1 MIVKIARAYVGVLF
15 VVDMALL
22 ATSLVLHFS
31 VWLGARQFYAQSGL
45 TLLVGTLI
53 VNFVVL
59 CLAKERNVWKNE
71 FKACPRWVR
80 GMAIAF
86 GCYGF
91 GVAIF
96 HTVLLPNAGG
106 PDDPFTVSAIPL
118 AFEALSLTVLY
129 SVLWTGSLSQA
140 ELPRKTGASFVAAVI
155 AVAILVANHAGYLS
169 HPVR

>member
-1 MIVKIARAYVGVLF
+1 MMVKIARAYVAVLF
-15 VVDMALL
+15 VLDVALL
-22 ATSLVLHFS
+22 AASLVLHIS
-31 VWLGARQFYAQSGL
+31 VWLEARQFYANSGL
-45 TLLVGTLI
+45 TLLIGTLI

-80 GMAIAF
+80 GMAVAL

-96 HTVLLPNAGG
+96 QTVLLPNAGV
-106 PDDPFTVSAIPL
+106 PDDTFTVSAIPL

-129 SVLWTGSLSQA
+129 SVLWTDSLPQA
-140 ELPRKTGASFVAAVI
+140 ELPRRAGTSFVAAVI

>member
-1 MIVKIARAYVGVLF
+1 MMVKIARVYVVVLF
-15 VVDMALL
+15 LVDLTLL
-22 ATSLVLHFS
+22 ATSLLLHVS
-31 VWLGARQFYAQSGL
+31 VWLGARQLYARLGL
-45 TLLVGTLI
+45 TVLVAALV

-59 CLAKERNVWKNE
+59 FLAKERNVWKNE
-71 FKACPRWVR
+71 FKACPRWVQ

-86 GCYGF
+86 GSYGF

-96 HTVLLPNAGG
+96 QTVLLPNAGG

-129 SVLWTGSLSQA
+129 SVLWAGSLPQA
-140 ELPRKTGASFVAAVI
+140 ELPRKTATSFIAAVI
-155 AVAILVANHAGYLS
+155 ALAILVANHAGYLS

>member
-1 MIVKIARAYVGVLF
+1 MMVKIARAYVAVLF
-15 VVDMALL
+15 LIDLTLL
-22 ATSLVLHFS
+22 AASLVLHVS
-31 VWLGARQFYAQSGL
+31 VWLGSRQLYAQSGL
-45 TLLVGTLI
+45 AVLVGALI

-96 HTVLLPNAGG
+96 QTVLLPNAGG
-106 PDDPFTVSAIPL
+106 PDAPFTVSAIPL

-140 ELPRKTGASFVAAVI
+140 ELPRRIGMSFVAAVI
-155 AVAILVANHAGYLS
+155 AVALLVANHAGYLS

>member
-1 MIVKIARAYVGVLF
+1 MMVKIARAYVAVLF
-15 VVDMALL
+15 LIDLALL
-22 ATSLVLHFS
+22 LISLVLHIS
-31 VWLGARQFYAQSGL
+31 VWFGAQELYKHLGLAV
-45 TLLVGTLI
+45 LVGTFI

-71 FKACPRWVR
+71 FKACPKWVR

-86 GCYGF
+86 AAYGF

-96 HTVLLPNAGG
+96 QTVLLPNASG
-106 PDDPFTVSAIPL
+106 PDNPLTVSAIPL
-118 AFEALSLTVLY
+118 VFEALSFTVLY

-140 ELPRKTGASFVAAVI
+140 ELPKRTGTSLI
-155 AVAILVANHAGYLS
+155 AVVIVLAILVANHAGYLS